1 MGVAHQGGDRQD
13 SGRRRLIGLPMIRRL
28 RLASGQMLWFYIACH
43 FVNHSLGLISLAAA
57 EAGLKIAAATWQSW
71 PGTAMLYG
79 AFGTHLALA
88 LTGLHQ
94 RHTLRLPPLELAR
107 ILFGLTIPLLLFG
120 HVVGTRVAYSLYGE
134 PAQYQRVVA
143 GLLSSGN
150 TGWQLALL
158 APGWLHGCMG
168 LNVAFRHREWFQR
181 WRAPLIGLVVALPL
195 CAASGFW
202 AMTRDIEALG
212 IVTTTTVL
220 TTAQRIALGELRGH
234 LLTAYFV
241 LLGGV
246 LVSRSWR
253 DWRAWR
259 RREVETSS

>member
-1 MGVAHQGGDRQD
+1 
-13 SGRRRLIGLPMIRRL
+13 MIRRL
-28 RLASGQMLWFYIACH
+28 RLASGQLLWFYIACH
-43 FVNHSLGLISLAAA
+43 FINHSLGLISLAAA

-71 PGTAMLYG
+71 PGTVLLYG
-79 AFGTHLALA
+79 AFGTHLTLA
-88 LTGLHQ
+88 LVGLHQ

-168 LNVAFRHREWFQR
+168 LNVALRHRAWYQR
-181 WRAPLIGLVVALPL
+181 WRPWLIGFVIALPL
-195 CAASGFW
+195 SAAAGYW
-202 AMTRDIEALG
+202 AMTREVEALG
-212 IVTTTTVL
+212 LIATPATL
-220 TTAQRIALGELRGH
+220 TAAQRGALGALRGN
-234 LLTAYFV
+234 LLTAYFALLAAV
-241 LLGGV
+241 LA
-246 LVSRSWR
+246 SRSWR
-253 DWRAWR
+253 DWRTWR
-259 RREVETSS
+259 QGRAE